1 MNLVKKLL
9 LPLTIIVML
18 AGCASEAEKEKNDAK
33 IFESKLENY
42 ENSKLD
48 NLFGMIEKYEN
59 MDKEEAVKELNKEI
73 ENMTKEQ
80 IKLIDKD
87 FDDIKSKIGKELVN
101 LIKEITIKEFELQ
114 KEYVIRVIDNNDPNN
129 FLSSLNSPTWDELE
143 KLFDKLDMINW
154 IAYQKNLKTELTKVI
169 LLNENFCNNINYFSY
184 CKLCKTYSFQYT
196 K

>member
-9 LPLTIIVML
+9 VTFTVIVIL
-18 AGCASEAEKEKNDAK
+18 AGCTSEAEKEKNDAK

-42 ENSKLD
+42 YENSTLD

-87 FDDIKSKIGKELVN
+87 FDDIESKIGKELVN
-101 LIKEITIKEFELQ
+101 LIKEITKKEFELN

-143 KLFDKLDMINW
+143 KLFDKLD
-154 IAYQKNLKTELTKVI
+154 KLSKEF
-169 LLNENFCNNINYFSY
+169 ENRVSQGD
-184 CKLCKTYSFQYT
+184 TAQ
-196 K
+196 

>member
-9 LPLTIIVML
+9 VTFTVIVIL
-18 AGCASEAEKEKNDAK
+18 AGCTSEAEKEKNDAK

-42 ENSKLD
+42 YENSKMD
-48 NLFGMIEKYEN
+48 NLFEMIGKYEN

-87 FDDIKSKIGKELVN
+87 FDDIESKIGKELVN
-101 LIKEITIKEFELQ
+101 LIKEITKKEFELN

-143 KLFDKLDMINW
+143 KLFDKLD
-154 IAYQKNLKTELTKVI
+154 KLSKEF
-169 LLNENFCNNINYFSY
+169 ENRVSQGDTA
-184 CKLCKTYSFQYT
+184 K
-196 K
+196 

>member
-18 AGCASEAEKEKNDAK
+18 AGCTSEAEKEKNDAK

-42 ENSKLD
+42 YENSNMD
-48 NLFGMIEKYEN
+48 NLFEMIGKYEN

-87 FDDIKSKIGKELVN
+87 FNDIESKIGKELVN
-101 LIKEITIKEFELQ
+101 LIKEITKKEFELN

-129 FLSSLNSPTWDELE
+129 FISSLNSPTWDELE
-143 KLFDKLDMINW
+143 KLFDKLD
-154 IAYQKNLKTELTKVI
+154 KLSKEF
-169 LLNENFCNNINYFSY
+169 ENRVNQGD
-184 CKLCKTYSFQYT
+184 TAQ
-196 K
+196 

>member
-18 AGCASEAEKEKNDAK
+18 AGCTSEAEKEKNDAK

-42 ENSKLD
+42 YENSKMD
-48 NLFGMIEKYEN
+48 NLFEMIGKYEN

-87 FDDIKSKIGKELVN
+87 FNDIESKIGKELVN
-101 LIKEITIKEFELQ
+101 LIKEITIKEFELN

-129 FLSSLNSPTWDELE
+129 FISSLNSPTWDELE
-143 KLFDKLDMINW
+143 KLFDKLD
-154 IAYQKNLKTELTKVI
+154 KLSKEF
-169 LLNENFCNNINYFSY
+169 ENRVNQGN
-184 CKLCKTYSFQYT
+184 TAQ
-196 K
+196 

>member
-9 LPLTIIVML
+9 LPLTIIIML
-18 AGCASEAEKEKNDAK
+18 AGCTSEAEKEKNDAK

-42 ENSKLD
+42 YENSNLD
-48 NLFGMIEKYEN
+48 NLFEMIEKYEN

-87 FDDIKSKIGKELVN
+87 FDDIESKIGKELVN
-101 LIKEITIKEFELQ
+101 LIKEITKKEFELN

-143 KLFDKLDMINW
+143 KLFDKLD
-154 IAYQKNLKTELTKVI
+154 KLSKEF
-169 LLNENFCNNINYFSY
+169 ENRVNQGN
-184 CKLCKTYSFQYT
+184 TAQ
-196 K
+196 

>member
-9 LPLTIIVML
+9 LPLTIIIML

-42 ENSKLD
+42 YENSNLD
-48 NLFGMIEKYEN
+48 NLFELIEKYEN

-87 FDDIKSKIGKELVN
+87 FNDIKSKIGKDLVN
-101 LIKEITIKEFELQ
+101 LIKEITKKEFELK
-114 KEYVIRVIDNNDPNN
+114 KEYAIKVIDNSDPNN
-129 FLSSLNSPTWDELE
+129 FISSLNSPTWDELE
-143 KLFDKLDMINW
+143 KLFDKLD
-154 IAYQKNLKTELTKVI
+154 KLSKEF
-169 LLNENFCNNINYFSY
+169 ENRVGQGDTA
-184 CKLCKTYSFQYT
+184 K
-196 K
+196 

>member
-9 LPLTIIVML
+9 LPLTLIVIF
-18 AGCASEAEKEKNDAK
+18 AGCSSQAEKEKNDAK

-143 KLFDKLDMINW
+143 KLFDKLDSLS
-154 IAYQKNLKTELTKVI
+154 KEF
-169 LLNENFCNNINYFSY
+169 ENRVNQGD
-184 CKLCKTYSFQYT
+184 TAQ
-196 K
+196 

>member
-9 LPLTIIVML
+9 LTFTIIVML
-18 AGCASEAEKEKNDAK
+18 AGCVSEAEKEKNDAK
-33 IFESKLENY
+33 IFESKLENYY

-129 FLSSLNSPTWDELE
+129 FIISSHH
-143 KLFDKLDMINW
+143 
-154 IAYQKNLKTELTKVI
+154 
-169 LLNENFCNNINYFSY
+169 
-184 CKLCKTYSFQYT
+184 
-196 K
+196 

>member
-18 AGCASEAEKEKNDAK
+18 AGCTSEAEKEKNDAK

-42 ENSKLD
+42 YENSKLD
-48 NLFGMIEKYEN
+48 NLFEMIGKYEN

-101 LIKEITIKEFELQ
+101 LIKEITIKEFELK

-143 KLFDKLDMINW
+143 KLFDKLDSLS
-154 IAYQKNLKTELTKVI
+154 KEF
-169 LLNENFCNNINYFSY
+169 ENRVSQGDTA
-184 CKLCKTYSFQYT
+184 K
-196 K
+196 

>member
-9 LPLTIIVML
+9 LPLTIIVIL

-101 LIKEITIKEFELQ
+101 LIKEITIKEFELK
-114 KEYVIRVIDNNDPNN
+114 KEYVIIRVIDNNDPNN

-143 KLFDKLDMINW
+143 KLFDKLDSLS
-154 IAYQKNLKTELTKVI
+154 KEF
-169 LLNENFCNNINYFSY
+169 ENRVNQGN
-184 CKLCKTYSFQYT
+184 TTQ
-196 K
+196 

>member
-18 AGCASEAEKEKNDAK
+18 AGCTSEAEKEKNDAK

-42 ENSKLD
+42 YENSNLD
-48 NLFGMIEKYEN
+48 NLFEMIGKYEN

-87 FDDIKSKIGKELVN
+87 FDDIESKIGKQLVN
-101 LIKEITIKEFELQ
+101 LIKEITKKEFELN

-143 KLFDKLDMINW
+143 KLFDKLD
-154 IAYQKNLKTELTKVI
+154 KLSKEF
-169 LLNENFCNNINYFSY
+169 ENRVSQGDTA
-184 CKLCKTYSFQYT
+184 K
-196 K
+196 

>member
-9 LPLTIIVML
+9 VTFTVIVIL
-18 AGCASEAEKEKNDAK
+18 AGCTSEAEKEKNDAK

-42 ENSKLD
+42 YENSKMD
-48 NLFGMIEKYEN
+48 NLFEMIGKYEN

-87 FDDIKSKIGKELVN
+87 FDDIESKIGKELVN
-101 LIKEITIKEFELQ
+101 LIKEITKKEFELN

-143 KLFDKLDMINW
+143 KLFDKLD
-154 IAYQKNLKTELTKVI
+154 KLSKEF
-169 LLNENFCNNINYFSY
+169 ENRVNQGD
-184 CKLCKTYSFQYT
+184 TAQ
-196 K
+196 

>member
-18 AGCASEAEKEKNDAK
+18 AGCVSEAEKEKNDAK
-33 IFESKLENY
+33 IFESKLENYY

-80 IKLIDKD
+80 IKLIGKD
-87 FDDIKSKIGKELVN
+87 FDDIESKIGKELVN
-101 LIKEITIKEFELQ
+101 LIKEITIKEFELK

-143 KLFDKLDMINW
+143 KLFDKLDSLS
-154 IAYQKNLKTELTKVI
+154 KEF
-169 LLNENFCNNINYFSY
+169 ENRVSQGDTA
-184 CKLCKTYSFQYT
+184 K
-196 K
+196 

>member
-9 LPLTIIVML
+9 LPLTLIVIF
-18 AGCASEAEKEKNDAK
+18 AGCSSQAEKEKNDAK

-80 IKLIDKD
+80 
-87 FDDIKSKIGKELVN
+87 V
-101 LIKEITIKEFELQ
+101 
-114 KEYVIRVIDNNDPNN
+114 
-129 FLSSLNSPTWDELE
+129 
-143 KLFDKLDMINW
+143 
-154 IAYQKNLKTELTKVI
+154 KN
-169 LLNENFCNNINYFSY
+169 
-184 CKLCKTYSFQYT
+184 
-196 K
+196 

>member
-9 LPLTIIVML
+9 VTFTVIVIL
-18 AGCASEAEKEKNDAK
+18 AGCTSEAEKEKNDAK

-42 ENSKLD
+42 YENSTLD

-87 FDDIKSKIGKELVN
+87 FDDIESKIGKELVN
-101 LIKEITIKEFELQ
+101 LIKEITKKEFELN

-143 KLFDKLDMINW
+143 KLFDKLD
-154 IAYQKNLKTELTKVI
+154 KLSKEF
-169 LLNENFCNNINYFSY
+169 ENRVNQGD
-184 CKLCKTYSFQYT
+184 TAQ
-196 K
+196 

>member
-87 FDDIKSKIGKELVN
+87 FDDIESKIGKELVN

-143 KLFDKLDMINW
+143 KLFDKLDSLS
-154 IAYQKNLKTELTKVI
+154 KEF
-169 LLNENFCNNINYFSY
+169 ENRVNQGD
-184 CKLCKTYSFQYT
+184 TTQ
-196 K
+196 

>member
-18 AGCASEAEKEKNDAK
+18 AGCTSEAEKEKNDAK
-33 IFESKLENY
+33 IFESKLENYY

-101 LIKEITIKEFELQ
+101 LIKEITIKEFELK
-114 KEYVIRVIDNNDPNN
+114 KEYVIIRVIDNNDPNN
-129 FLSSLNSPTWDELE
+129 FISSLNSPTWDELE
-143 KLFDKLDMINW
+143 KFFDKLDSLS
-154 IAYQKNLKTELTKVI
+154 KEF
-169 LLNENFCNNINYFSY
+169 ENRVSQGDTA
-184 CKLCKTYSFQYT
+184 K
-196 K
+196 

>member
-101 LIKEITIKEFELQ
+101 LIKEITIKEFELK
-114 KEYVIRVIDNNDPNN
+114 KEYVIIRVIDNNDPNN

-143 KLFDKLDMINW
+143 KLFDKLD
-154 IAYQKNLKTELTKVI
+154 KLSKEF
-169 LLNENFCNNINYFSY
+169 ENRVSQGD
-184 CKLCKTYSFQYT
+184 TAQ
-196 K
+196 

>member
-18 AGCASEAEKEKNDAK
+18 AGCTSEAEKEKNDAK
-33 IFESKLENY
+33 IFESKLENYY

-87 FDDIKSKIGKELVN
+87 FNDIESKIGKELVN
-101 LIKEITIKEFELQ
+101 LIKEITKKEFELN
-114 KEYVIRVIDNNDPNN
+114 KEYAIRVIDNSDPNN

-143 KLFDKLDMINW
+143 KLFDKLD
-154 IAYQKNLKTELTKVI
+154 KLSKEF
-169 LLNENFCNNINYFSY
+169 ENRVNQGNTA
-184 CKLCKTYSFQYT
+184 K
-196 K
+196 

>member
-18 AGCASEAEKEKNDAK
+18 AGCVSEAEKEKNDAK

-42 ENSKLD
+42 YENSKLD
-48 NLFGMIEKYEN
+48 NLFEMIGKYEN

-101 LIKEITIKEFELQ
+101 LIKEITIKEFELK

-143 KLFDKLDMINW
+143 KLFDKLD
-154 IAYQKNLKTELTKVI
+154 ELSKEF
-169 LLNENFCNNINYFSY
+169 ENRVNQGDTA
-184 CKLCKTYSFQYT
+184 K
-196 K
+196 

>member
-18 AGCASEAEKEKNDAK
+18 AGCVSEAEKEKNDAK
-33 IFESKLENY
+33 IFESKLENYY

-101 LIKEITIKEFELQ
+101 LIKEITKKEFELN

-129 FLSSLNSPTWDELE
+129 FLLSLNSPTWDELE
-143 KLFDKLDMINW
+143 KLFDKLDSLS
-154 IAYQKNLKTELTKVI
+154 KEF
-169 LLNENFCNNINYFSY
+169 ENRVSQGDTA
-184 CKLCKTYSFQYT
+184 K
-196 K
+196 

>member
-1 MNLVKKLL
+1 
-9 LPLTIIVML
+9 ML

-48 NLFGMIEKYEN
+48 NLFEMIGKYEN

-87 FDDIKSKIGKELVN
+87 FDDIESKIGKELVN
-101 LIKEITIKEFELQ
+101 LIKEITIKEFELK
-114 KEYVIRVIDNNDPNN
+114 KEYVIIRVIDNNDPNN

-143 KLFDKLDMINW
+143 KLFDKLDSLS
-154 IAYQKNLKTELTKVI
+154 KEF
-169 LLNENFCNNINYFSY
+169 ENRVSQGD
-184 CKLCKTYSFQYT
+184 TAQ
-196 K
+196 

>member
-48 NLFGMIEKYEN
+48 NLFEMIGKYEN

-87 FDDIKSKIGKELVN
+87 FDDIESKIGKELVN
-101 LIKEITIKEFELQ
+101 LIKEITIKEFELK
-114 KEYVIRVIDNNDPNN
+114 KEYVIIRVIDNNDPNN

-143 KLFDKLDMINW
+143 KLFDKLDSLS
-154 IAYQKNLKTELTKVI
+154 KEF
-169 LLNENFCNNINYFSY
+169 ENRVSQGD
-184 CKLCKTYSFQYT
+184 TAQ
-196 K
+196 

>member
-9 LPLTIIVML
+9 VTFTVIVIL
-18 AGCASEAEKEKNDAK
+18 AGCTSEAEKEKNDAK

-42 ENSKLD
+42 YENSKLD
-48 NLFGMIEKYEN
+48 NLFEMIGKYEN

-101 LIKEITIKEFELQ
+101 LIKEITKKEFELN
-114 KEYVIRVIDNNDPNN
+114 KEYVIRVIDNSDPNN
-129 FLSSLNSPTWDELE
+129 FISSLNSPTWDELE
-143 KLFDKLDMINW
+143 KLFDKLD
-154 IAYQKNLKTELTKVI
+154 KLSKEF
-169 LLNENFCNNINYFSY
+169 ENRVNQGN
-184 CKLCKTYSFQYT
+184 TAQ
-196 K
+196 

>member
-9 LPLTIIVML
+9 LTFTVIVML
-18 AGCASEAEKEKNDAK
+18 AGCVSEAEKEKNDAK
-33 IFESKLENY
+33 IFESKLENYY

-101 LIKEITIKEFELQ
+101 LIKEITIKEFELN

-143 KLFDKLDMINW
+143 KLFDKLDSLS
-154 IAYQKNLKTELTKVI
+154 KEF
-169 LLNENFCNNINYFSY
+169 ENRVSQGDTA
-184 CKLCKTYSFQYT
+184 K
-196 K
+196 

>member
-18 AGCASEAEKEKNDAK
+18 AGCTSEAEKEKNDAK
-33 IFESKLENY
+33 IFESKLENYY

-101 LIKEITIKEFELQ
+101 LIKEITIKEFELK

-143 KLFDKLDMINW
+143 KLFDKLD
-154 IAYQKNLKTELTKVI
+154 KLSKEF
-169 LLNENFCNNINYFSY
+169 ENRVSQGDTA
-184 CKLCKTYSFQYT
+184 K
-196 K
+196 

>member
-9 LPLTIIVML
+9 LPLTIIIML
-18 AGCASEAEKEKNDAK
+18 AGCTSEAEKEKNDAK

-42 ENSKLD
+42 YENSTLD

-87 FDDIKSKIGKELVN
+87 FNDIESKIGKELVN
-101 LIKEITIKEFELQ
+101 LIKEITKKEFELN
-114 KEYVIRVIDNNDPNN
+114 KEYVIRVIDNSDPNN
-129 FLSSLNSPTWDELE
+129 FISSLNSPTWDELE
-143 KLFDKLDMINW
+143 KLFDKLD
-154 IAYQKNLKTELTKVI
+154 KLSKEF
-169 LLNENFCNNINYFSY
+169 ENRVSQGDTA
-184 CKLCKTYSFQYT
+184 K
-196 K
+196 

>member
-18 AGCASEAEKEKNDAK
+18 AGCTSEAEKEKNDAK

-42 ENSKLD
+42 YENSKLD
-48 NLFGMIEKYEN
+48 NLFEMIEKYEN

-87 FDDIKSKIGKELVN
+87 FNDIESKIGKELVN
-101 LIKEITIKEFELQ
+101 LIKEITKKEFELN
-114 KEYVIRVIDNNDPNN
+114 KEYAIRVIDNNDPNN

-143 KLFDKLDMINW
+143 KLFDKLD
-154 IAYQKNLKTELTKVI
+154 KLSKEF
-169 LLNENFCNNINYFSY
+169 ENRVNQGN
-184 CKLCKTYSFQYT
+184 TAQ
-196 K
+196 

>member
-9 LPLTIIVML
+9 LPLTIIIML
-18 AGCASEAEKEKNDAK
+18 AGCTSEAEKEKNDAK

-42 ENSKLD
+42 YENSKLD
-48 NLFGMIEKYEN
+48 NLFEMIGKYEN

-87 FDDIKSKIGKELVN
+87 FDDIESKIGKELVN
-101 LIKEITIKEFELQ
+101 LIKEITIKEFELN

-143 KLFDKLDMINW
+143 KLFDKLD
-154 IAYQKNLKTELTKVI
+154 KLSKEF
-169 LLNENFCNNINYFSY
+169 ENRVSQGDTA
-184 CKLCKTYSFQYT
+184 K
-196 K
+196 

>member
-48 NLFGMIEKYEN
+48 NLFEMIGKYEN

-87 FDDIKSKIGKELVN
+87 FDDIESKIGKELVN
-101 LIKEITIKEFELQ
+101 LIKEITIKEFELK
-114 KEYVIRVIDNNDPNN
+114 KEYVIIRVIDNNDPNN

-143 KLFDKLDMINW
+143 KLFDKLDNRVSQGDT
-154 IAYQKNLKTELTKVI
+154 AQ
-169 LLNENFCNNINYFSY
+169 
-184 CKLCKTYSFQYT
+184 
-196 K
+196 

>member
-18 AGCASEAEKEKNDAK
+18 AGCTSEAEREKNDAK

-42 ENSKLD
+42 YENSKLD
-48 NLFGMIEKYEN
+48 NLFEMIEKYEN

-87 FDDIKSKIGKELVN
+87 FNDIESKIGKELVN
-101 LIKEITIKEFELQ
+101 LIKEITIKEFELK
-114 KEYVIRVIDNNDPNN
+114 KEYVIIRVIDNNDPNN

-143 KLFDKLDMINW
+143 KLFDKLD
-154 IAYQKNLKTELTKVI
+154 KLSKEF
-169 LLNENFCNNINYFSY
+169 ENRVSQGDTA
-184 CKLCKTYSFQYT
+184 K
-196 K
+196 

>member
-143 KLFDKLDMINW
+143 KLFDKLDSLS
-154 IAYQKNLKTELTKVI
+154 KEF
-169 LLNENFCNNINYFSY
+169 ENRVNQGN
-184 CKLCKTYSFQYT
+184 TTQ
-196 K
+196 